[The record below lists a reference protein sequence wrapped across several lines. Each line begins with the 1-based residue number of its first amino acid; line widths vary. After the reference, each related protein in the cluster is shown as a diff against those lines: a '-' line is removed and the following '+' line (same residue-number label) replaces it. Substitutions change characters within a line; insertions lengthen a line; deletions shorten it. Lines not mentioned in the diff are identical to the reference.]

1 MHRRYDRGRNLTS
14 EATDALMELLRGYVA
29 PPVNLIVDL
38 GSGTG
43 RFTAALAEAFAAQ
56 VLGVEPAANMR
67 VTADAKPRPPLVRFV
82 HGQAESIPLEDGMA
96 DLVFMSQVLHHLAD
110 SPRALREIGRVLK
123 SNGSLCIRQTTRENL
138 ASYFYQRFFP
148 AARAVDERRLPCRD
162 ELGRMAGSCG
172 FRTVAI
178 ETLGHEIAGSA
189 TEYVDKIALRTYSD
203 LECIDDAAFHK
214 GLDALREHSSTHPD
228 FPKLA
233 ENDVFIFEK
242 I

>member
-14 EATDALMELLRGYVA
+14 EASDALMALLRGSVA
-29 PPVNLIVDL
+29 APVNLIVDL

-43 RFTAALAEAFAAQ
+43 RFTAALAEEFAAQ

-67 VTADAKPRPPLVRFV
+67 LTADAKPHPASIRFV
-82 HGQAESIPLEDGMA
+82 QGQAESIPLGNGVA

-110 SPRALREIGRVLK
+110 APKALREIGRVLK

-148 AARAVDERRLPCRD
+148 AARAVDERRLPSRD
-162 ELGRMAGSCG
+162 ELGWVATSCG
-172 FRTVAI
+172 FRTVAV
-178 ETLGHEIAGSA
+178 EALSHQIAASA

-203 LECIDDAAFHK
+203 LEYIDDAGFRE
-214 GLDALREHSSTHPD
+214 GLDSLREHSSAHPD

-242 I
+242 V